1 MKLDFDKTGGL
12 VPAIIQDA
20 ETGKVLMLAYMNSIA
35 WEKTLETGKAWFYS
49 RSRDKQWMKGE
60 ESGNVQI
67 VKEVFVDCD
76 DDTVLL
82 KVEQVGNAACH
93 KGYSSCFFRK
103 VNGDVKIQRFVIVPD
118 EFLRF
123 VPLDLSNVL
132 RNFFLKTNDDVFRFS
147 AFSNERPCVS
157 QITIETEPLR
167 NCESGSEHLRC
178 QNAADVKSADFP
190 VK

>member
-1 MKLDFDKTGGL
+1 MKLDFDKMGGL

-20 ETGKVLMLAYMNSIA
+20 ETGKVLMLAYMNIIA

-82 KVEQVGNAACH
+82 KVEQVGKAACH
-93 KGYSSCFFRK
+93 KGYTSCFFRK
-103 VNGDVKIQRFVIVPD
+103 VKDNVEVI
-118 EFLRF
+118 EE
-123 VPLDLSNVL
+123 
-132 RNFFLKTNDDVFRFS
+132 KVFDP
-147 AFSNERPCVS
+147 EKVY
-157 QITIETEPLR
+157 
-167 NCESGSEHLRC
+167 
-178 QNAADVKSADFP
+178 K
-190 VK
+190 K

>member
-1 MKLDFDKTGGL
+1 MKLDFDKMGGL

-20 ETGKVLMLAYMNSIA
+20 KTGKVLMLAYMNPIA

-93 KGYSSCFFRK
+93 KGYTSCFF
-103 VNGDVKIQRFVIVPD
+103 Q
-118 EFLRF
+118 
-123 VPLDLSNVL
+123 
-132 RNFFLKTNDDVFRFS
+132 
-147 AFSNERPCVS
+147 
-157 QITIETEPLR
+157 
-167 NCESGSEHLRC
+167 
-178 QNAADVKSADFP
+178 KS
-190 VK
+190 KR

>member
-1 MKLDFDKTGGL
+1 MKLDFDKMGGL

-20 ETGKVLMLAYMNSIA
+20 KTSKVLMLAYMNSIA

-93 KGYSSCFFRK
+93 KG
-103 VNGDVKIQRFVIVPD
+103 
-118 EFLRF
+118 
-123 VPLDLSNVL
+123 
-132 RNFFLKTNDDVFRFS
+132 
-147 AFSNERPCVS
+147 
-157 QITIETEPLR
+157 
-167 NCESGSEHLRC
+167 
-178 QNAADVKSADFP
+178 
-190 VK
+190 

>member
-1 MKLDFDKTGGL
+1 MKLDFDKMGGL

-20 ETGKVLMLAYMNSIA
+20 ETGKVLMLAYMNPIA

-82 KVEQVGNAACH
+82 KVEQVGKAAGH
-93 KGYSSCFFRK
+93 KG
-103 VNGDVKIQRFVIVPD
+103 
-118 EFLRF
+118 
-123 VPLDLSNVL
+123 
-132 RNFFLKTNDDVFRFS
+132 
-147 AFSNERPCVS
+147 
-157 QITIETEPLR
+157 
-167 NCESGSEHLRC
+167 
-178 QNAADVKSADFP
+178 
-190 VK
+190 

>member
-1 MKLDFDKTGGL
+1 MKLDFEKMGGL

-82 KVEQVGNAACH
+82 KVEQVGKAACH
-93 KGYSSCFFRK
+93 KGYNSCFFRQ
-103 VNGDVKIQRFVIVPD
+103 VNGDVEIIEEK
-118 EFLRF
+118 
-123 VPLDLSNVL
+123 
-132 RNFFLKTNDDVFRFS
+132 VFDP
-147 AFSNERPCVS
+147 EKVYK
-157 QITIETEPLR
+157 
-167 NCESGSEHLRC
+167 
-178 QNAADVKSADFP
+178 KSH
-190 VK
+190 

>member
-1 MKLDFDKTGGL
+1 MCRSGLPSYWQSFKVSAPNPIIVVNLSTFLLRHKRTGEVFMKLDFDKMGGL

-20 ETGKVLMLAYMNSIA
+20 ETGKVLMLAYMNTIA

-82 KVEQVGNAACH
+82 KVEQVGKAACH
-93 KGYSSCFFRK
+93 KGYTSCFYRK
-103 VNGDVKIQRFVIVPD
+103 IDGDVEIVEEKVFDPEKIY
-118 EFLRF
+118 
-123 VPLDLSNVL
+123 
-132 RNFFLKTNDDVFRFS
+132 K
-147 AFSNERPCVS
+147 
-157 QITIETEPLR
+157 
-167 NCESGSEHLRC
+167 
-178 QNAADVKSADFP
+178 K
-190 VK
+190 